1 MIKKYRSIALL
12 LMLISLH
19 SFVLMGTGFAQ
30 QVIQEEKSGITQEEE
45 SQDKITPGA
54 QNIKESIGIFVFVVW
69 MWVAIFVLIYIMRLK
84 IKEVDRL
91 FEIRYL
97 SEKKK

>member
-30 QVIQEEKSGITQEEE
+30 QVMQEEKSGVTQEEE

-69 MWVAIFVLIYIMRLK
+69 ILM
-84 IKEVDRL
+84 
-91 FEIRYL
+91 
-97 SEKKK
+97 

>member
-1 MIKKYRSIALL
+1 MIKKYRSVALL

-19 SFVLMGTGFAQ
+19 SFALMGTGFAQ

-45 SQDKITPGA
+45 SQDKIIPGA
-54 QNIKESIGIFVFVVW
+54 QNIKESIGIFVYVVW
-69 MWVAIFVLIYIMRLK
+69 IWVAIFVLIYILRLK